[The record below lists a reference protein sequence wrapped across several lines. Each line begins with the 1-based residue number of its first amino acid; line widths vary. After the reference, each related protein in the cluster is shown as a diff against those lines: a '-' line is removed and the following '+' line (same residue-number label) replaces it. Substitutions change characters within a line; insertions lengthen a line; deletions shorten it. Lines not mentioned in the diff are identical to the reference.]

1 MKKCHQTKIH
11 IIRTEEDATSLHSM
25 LNDNPGTPVEISTYL
40 NRRHVLV
47 REPVKQIQKKSR
59 LSRQQIW
66 RNKMKAQEEI
76 NKEIQNR
83 MLSLDNY
90 GVRKSKYP
98 QRDGVDTLYSSI
110 KNVERATA
118 ILHQTNSKKR
128 PGSKAHGSSKRNRQR
143 GCVKRRKST
152 LSKRARKKYKR
163 AKKIVQTAK
172 KKNKPAK
179 IIVQT
184 DASKY
189 GWNPPLETVCKRLD
203 NAEKMKRW
211 EAVDLLLNMT
221 RGQSKSR
228 SS

>member
-1 MKKCHQTKIH
+1 M
-11 IIRTEEDATSLHSM
+11 
-25 LNDNPGTPVEISTYL
+25 
-40 NRRHVLV
+40 LV
-47 REPVKQIQKKSR
+47 REPVTQIQKKTR

-66 RNKMKAQEEI
+66 RNKKKAQEEI

-98 QRDGVDTLYSSI
+98 QRDNVNSLYSSKNNI
-110 KNVERATA
+110 KRATA
-118 ILHQTNSKKR
+118 TLYQSNSKKR
-128 PGSKAHGSSKRNRQR
+128 PGSKACGSSKQNKRK
-143 GCVKRRKST
+143 GCVKRKKNT
-152 LSKRARKKYKR
+152 LYQRARKKYKR

-189 GWNPPLETVCKRLD
+189 GWNPPLETVCKRLY
-203 NAEKMKRW
+203 NTEKMKRW
-211 EAVDLLLNMT
+211 EGIKKRHAGMNRLDKIIKILRIMA
-221 RGQSKSR
+221 KSQVEVKEGEIKR
-228 SS
+228 TITIQHAAMLFLKMRKNSG